1 MKPVMPDE
9 IPPPPP
15 PEEIPPPPPEESSA
29 VAPAELQPKRCGKAF
44 ASLLL
49 GILGCVLGGV
59 ALAGLLLNPGAAE
72 SVQITGNL
80 DQMQNVLV
88 EDTKTRGLK
97 MFFASF
103 GQWFGAIGALLGLI
117 GITQGITHLYQAGI
131 RLVIPQRWLASF
143 GTFFSLI
150 ACLSIVLALR
160 HGYDAN
166 VGLHVE
172 NTEEAFNRLDQLA
185 GIQQQAQDIAEG
197 KVPMQSGGLDE
208 KARGIAESLL
218 GGSLSP
224 ITQLWTEDYLNRR
237 APNMEMYTTKGGS
250 YSIETA
256 KNTRV
261 ILMVMSG
268 NSPAC
273 GKAVPLLNQLRSEF
287 ARGELLILGVSSD
300 KPVVVE
306 AFVKRNGPR
315 FPVGTASFLPEPYA
329 DAEAKPTFF
338 IIDRAGVIEAI
349 LIGPKSLV
357 QLRAAARGKP

>member
-1 MKPVMPDE
+1 MPDQ

-29 VAPAELQPKRCGKAF
+29 ALPQPKRCGKAF

-59 ALAGLLLNPGAAE
+59 ALAGLLLDPGAAE
-72 SVQITGNL
+72 NVQISGNL

-88 EDTKTRGLK
+88 EDTKTRGMK

-150 ACLSIVLALR
+150 ACLSIVLALK

-172 NTEEAFNRLDQLA
+172 NTEEVFNRLEQVA

-197 KVPMQSGGLDE
+197 KVPMPQGGLDE
-208 KARGIAESLL
+208 KARGLAESLL

-224 ITQLWTEDYLNRR
+224 ITQIWTEDYLNRG
-237 APNMEMYTTKGGS
+237 APNMEMYGTSGGS
-250 YSIETA
+250 YSIKNA

-273 GKAVPLLNQLRSEF
+273 IKAVQILNQLRSEF
-287 ARGELLILGVSSD
+287 TRGELLILGVSID
-300 KPVVVE
+300 KPIVME
-306 AFVKRNGPR
+306 AFVKRTAPK
-315 FPVGTASFLPEPYA
+315 FPVGSASFLPEPYA

-338 IIDRAGVIEAI
+338 IIDRAGFIEAI
-349 LIGPKSLV
+349 LIGPKSLA
-357 QLRAAARGKP
+357 QLRAAAQGKP

>member
-1 MKPVMPDE
+1 MPDE
-9 IPPPPP
+9 IPPSLP
-15 PEEIPPPPPEESSA
+15 PEENSPPSPEEHTA
-29 VAPAELQPKRCGKAF
+29 EAPAELQPKRCGKAF

-59 ALAGLLLNPGAAE
+59 ALTGLLLNPGAAE
-72 SVQITGNL
+72 NVQISGNL

-88 EDTKTRGLK
+88 EDTKTRGMK

-131 RLVIPQRWLASF
+131 RLVIPQRWLAGF

-150 ACLSIVLALR
+150 ACCSIVAALK

-172 NTEEAFNRLDQLA
+172 NTEEAFNRLEQVA
-185 GIQQQAQDIAEG
+185 GIQKQAQDIAEG
-197 KVPMQSGGLDE
+197 NIPLQEGGLGS
-208 KARGIAESLL
+208 KAAGIAESIL

-224 ITQLWTEDYLNRR
+224 ITQIWTEDYLNRR
-237 APNMEMYTTKGGS
+237 APNLEIYSTTGGN
-250 YSIETA
+250 YSIENA

-273 GKAVPLLNQLRSEF
+273 VAAVPILNQLRNEF

-300 KPVVVE
+300 KPIVAE
-306 AFVKRNGPR
+306 AFVNRTGPR
-315 FPVGTASFLPEPYA
+315 FPVGTARSLPEPYA
-329 DAEAKPTFF
+329 DAQAKPTFF

-349 LIGPKSLV
+349 LIGPKSLA
-357 QLRAAARGKP
+357 QLRAAAQGKP